1 MSFLNKIF
9 GSNDNKTIP
18 TTTLKWNEL
27 TQIQQLDTI
36 VNESSE
42 TPVLIFKHSTRCSI
56 SRMAL
61 RSFEQEYEIAED
73 DLKPYYLNLLEYR
86 NISNE
91 IASRFGVMHQSPQ
104 ILLIKNGKVLH
115 YASHSDIDAR
125 TVQSKI

>member
-1 MSFLNKIF
+1 MSFFNKLF
-9 GSNDNKTIP
+9 GSSDNNNTP
-18 TTTLKWNEL
+18 TSSIKWNEL
-27 TQIQQLDTI
+27 TQIEQLDNI

-61 RSFEQEYEIAED
+61 KSFEQEYEIEES
-73 DLKPYYLNLLEYR
+73 DLKPYYLDLLAHR

-104 ILLIKNGKVLH
+104 IVLLKDGKILH
-115 YASHSDIDAR
+115 YASHSDIDAK
-125 TVQSKI
+125 TVQSKL